1 MKQRVARLALGT
13 LIALVFAAL
22 VALGTWQLERRSWK
36 LALIAQVEQRL
47 HAPPVAAPGPG
58 AWGAID
64 DGDVYTRVVA
74 SGRYR
79 AGADSFVQ
87 ASTQLGPGYWV
98 LTPLDTGKFTLLV
111 NRGFVPPELRGKVAA
126 PEGQVSV
133 EGLLRVTEPGGGFL
147 RSNDPAQDRWY
158 SRDVAAIANKRGLEN
173 VAPYFIDAV
182 EPRSGW
188 PRGGL
193 TVVRFRNNHLG
204 YAFTWFG
211 LAAGLLVMVAVAR
224 RWGREV
230 HEAPP
235 HDA

>member
-22 VALGTWQLERRSWK
+22 VALGIWQLERRSWK
-36 LALIAQVEQRL
+36 LALMAQVELRL
-47 HAPPVAAPGPG
+47 HAPPVPAPGPE
-58 AWGAID
+58 AWSSID
-64 DGDVYTRVVA
+64 DKDVYTRVVA
-74 SGRYR
+74 SGSYR
-79 AGADSFVQ
+79 LGADSLVQ

-111 NRGFVPPELRGKVAA
+111 NRGFVPPELRGKVPA
-126 PEGQVSV
+126 PQGRVSV

-147 RSNDPAQDRWY
+147 RSNDPARDRWY
-158 SRDVAAIANKRGLEN
+158 SRDIEAIAAKRGLET
-173 VAPYFIDAV
+173 VAPYFIDAT
-182 EPRSGW
+182 EPRVGW

-211 LAAGLLVMVAVAR
+211 LAAGLLVMVGVAR

-230 HEAPP
+230 QEAPP

>member
-13 LIALVFAAL
+13 LIGLIFAAL
-22 VALGTWQLERRSWK
+22 VALGIWQLERRSWK

-47 HAPPVAAPGPG
+47 HAPPVAAPGPT
-58 AWGAID
+58 AWGGID
-64 DGDVYTRVVA
+64 DKDVYTRIVA

-79 AGADSFVQ
+79 HGADSFVQ

-98 LTPLDTGKFTLLV
+98 LTPLETGKFTLLV
-111 NRGFVPPELRGKVAA
+111 NRGFVPPQLRGKV
-126 PEGQVSV
+126 PTPQGQVSV

-158 SRDVAAIANKRGLEN
+158 SRDIGAIAVKRGLEN
-173 VAPYFIDAV
+173 VAPYFIDATA
-182 EPRSGW
+182 PRAGW

-211 LAAGLLVMVAVAR
+211 LAAGLLVTVGVAR

-230 HEAPP
+230 QEAPP